1 MARRARRAGGRR
13 PAGGLDPHPRHSDVS
28 PEEAEETPSNGRVV
42 LVTGGSRGIGLACA
56 RWFLAHGDRVAVTSR
71 SGSVDIGPI

>member
-1 MARRARRAGGRR
+1 M
-13 PAGGLDPHPRHSDVS
+13 
-28 PEEAEETPSNGRVV
+28 

-71 SGSVDIGPI
+71 SGRRSKRTAVPDAGGLRWPLAAAT